1 MTILVT
7 GATGFIG
14 RHLCT
19 TLTRDGHRVIA
30 LLRSPGAL
38 DPLRRFVNSN
48 GGDGTLI
55 TPLAGDLERSDL
67 GLEKPSENI
76 TAVVH
81 LAARFGWGLAA
92 AAAQDTN
99 VTGSLRVAA
108 LAGKLGCRLVF
119 VSGFMLANQPHLE
132 RLGISAAC
140 TDWTKVYRRVG
151 AYEASKLEGAWA
163 VRQFTSNNGLEMIEV
178 QPATVI
184 GHRQSGDL
192 DPAQPFFSLLDNLY
206 HGRMAMVPG
215 SPAHWLPLV
224 TVDYL
229 SEVISAACLQPQV
242 PARLLALDPAT
253 PGLRDLL
260 AILAAELGCK
270 APQRHLPVGLMQFL
284 LRLPMLARA
293 LRVAPESLEF
303 IGTTRFDTAA
313 TDAFMVPGGIRQPEL
328 TSALRASARHYLSQQ
343 SPRDRLPSGS
353 EQRGT

>member
-19 TLTRDGHRVIA
+19 TLTRDGLRVIA

-38 DPLRRFVNSN
+38 EPLRRFVTSG
-48 GGDGTLI
+48 GGDGALI
-55 TPLAGDLERSDL
+55 TPLAGDIERPDL
-67 GLEKPSENI
+67 GLDYLPENV

-92 AAAQDTN
+92 SAARNAN
-99 VTGSLRVAA
+99 VTGSLRVAE

-119 VSGFMLANQPHLE
+119 ASGFMLANQPHLE
-132 RLGISAAC
+132 RLGISAAH

-151 AYEASKLEGAWA
+151 AYEASKLEGALA
-163 VRQFTSNNGLEMIEV
+163 VRQFARDNRQEMVEV

-184 GHRQSGDL
+184 GHRQSGNL
-192 DPAQPFFSLLDNLY
+192 DPGQPFFSLLDNLH

-229 SEVISAACLQPQV
+229 CEVISAACLQPEV

-253 PGLRDLL
+253 PGFRDLL

-270 APQRHLPVGLMQFL
+270 APQHHLPLGLMQFL

-303 IGTTRFDTAA
+303 IGTARFDTAP
-313 TDAFMVPGGIRQPEL
+313 TEAFMVSGGIRQPDL
-328 TSALRASARHYLSQQ
+328 TSALRASARYYLSQQ